1 MSREKDDTK
10 TITKSKDYNVLS
22 HDLLIFMQHLESKFT
37 TIEEESEE
45 KNIIKVPIYYFFLY
59 TPWWKIILP
68 AFGFHSTLSRMPQ
81 LLNSLLRQY
90 RKYGNCKSYVFATTS
105 HKLGWPCFL
114 FIIRLSLILIFLLL
128 SCLTS

>member
-59 TPWWKIILP
+59 TPW
-68 AFGFHSTLSRMPQ
+68 
-81 LLNSLLRQY
+81 
-90 RKYGNCKSYVFATTS
+90 
-105 HKLGWPCFL
+105 
-114 FIIRLSLILIFLLL
+114 
-128 SCLTS
+128 